1 MMGEGPDESYDLA
14 EYYSDGDDDTNIP
27 EESKIDRNIRRR

>member
-1 MMGEGPDESYDLA
+1 MGEGPDESDLLA

-27 EESKIDRNIRRR
+27 EESKIERQIRRR